1 VNTCASVSPSPVA
14 FDWGPALARASSM
27 AKVSLEQM
35 TGRTLAMHTEG
46 ASAVPFAQV
55 PCLAGSPES
64 PLTVV
69 HVLVEGGA
77 DGQAM
82 LCLRPEGVAK
92 CVSLLLG
99 RPHVGKSHANDL
111 LGLSALAEAGNVALS
126 AFLNV
131 LADGLGIALRPS
143 VPVVV
148 TDMAGAIFS
157 SALAAGG
164 VEGNEAVVVRA
175 SFGDMSMGIEGF
187 LVYLPARRYRH
198 GPDEIP
204 AAAADGV
211 FAPVPETAL

>member
-1 VNTCASVSPSPVA
+1 MNNCASVSPSPVA
-14 FDWGPALARASSM
+14 FDWGPALARASLM

-35 TGRTLAMHTEG
+35 TGRRLAMYAGG
-46 ASAVPFAQV
+46 ASAIPFAEV

-77 DGQAM
+77 GGQAM

-99 RPHVGKSHANDL
+99 PPHVGKSHANDL

-131 LADGLGIALRPS
+131 LADGLGIVLRPS

-187 LVYLPARRYRH
+187 LVYLPARWYGH
-198 GPDEIP
+198 GPDEVP
-204 AAAADGV
+204 AAAA
-211 FAPVPETAL
+211 AETML